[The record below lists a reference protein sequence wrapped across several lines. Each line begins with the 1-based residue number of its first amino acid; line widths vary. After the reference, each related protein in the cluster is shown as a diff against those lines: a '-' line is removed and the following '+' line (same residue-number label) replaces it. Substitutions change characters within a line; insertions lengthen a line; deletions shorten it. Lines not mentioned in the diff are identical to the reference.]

1 MRLLDTRSFELAEF
15 VDNIPKYAILSHTW
29 GAEEVLFDDLQGVR
43 PSTGAGWAKVKGACD
58 LARSRGFAWIW
69 IDTCCIN
76 KSSSAELSE
85 AINSMFKWYQLAEVC
100 FVHLADVGWHA
111 HSASCSEKDD
121 ERIRGS
127 RWFTRG
133 WTLQELLAPGRVE
146 FYSGGR
152 WRLIATRA
160 ELGAV
165 ITSATTIESDYLNN
179 RPLHTASVAQRMSWA
194 SRRQTT
200 RVEDTAYSL
209 LGIFGVN
216 MPLIYGEGDRAFQR
230 LQEAVIR
237 QIDDPSIFVW
247 GSISDLDDP
256 MRKSMS
262 SRSLRE
268 PLLAPGPHSFENTG
282 DVIPFRMLGV
292 ESRLH
297 LDHNGITITTPLLKQ
312 RPSNGWTRTGTEFF
326 LAPLQCRRK
335 SEPLDCIALY
345 LWGESSGK
353 LEMNYSR
360 ASKLLVTVPKTVWLD
375 GDLSPAFIRFMAG
388 QNRFHLG
395 SGIDRGCIVRS
406 VPKGY
411 RVVEV
416 YPKIEN
422 FKVRSSIVPF
432 EEQIKESYGL
442 SYPAILLLQG
452 SSADPRLALVL
463 QFQYLSR
470 QDGSATEPSF
480 VGSPEW
486 MINRVIIM
494 PKDKNIK
501 EIAGTVRSDA
511 KRWTADE
518 VRKMTNSTMRPGK
531 DSFSSHPPS
540 QLELCDKFDVTVS
553 QHQAYGSRLFLVD
566 VKDPSVE
573 DESAEARVESEFQ
586 LTRRSEQRQR

>member
-29 GAEEVLFDDLQGVR
+29 GAEEVLFDDLQGGGR

-133 WTLQELLAPGRVE
+133 WTLQELLAPRRVE

-179 RPLHTASVAQRMSWA
+179 RPLYTASVAQRMSWA

-200 RVEDTAYSL
+200 RIEDTAYSL

-247 GSISDLDDP
+247 GSISDLEDP
-256 MRKSMS
+256 LRKSIS

-268 PLLAPGPHSFENTG
+268 PLLAPGPDSFEKSG
-282 DVIPFRMLGV
+282 DVIPFWMPGV

-312 RPSNGWTRTGTEFF
+312 RPSNGWTRAGTEFF

-345 LWGESSGK
+345 LWGETSGT

-375 GDLSPAFIRFMAG
+375 GALSSAFIRFMAG
-388 QNRFHLG
+388 QHRYRLG
-395 SGIDRGCIVRS
+395 SGFERGCIVRS

-416 YPKIEN
+416 YPNIDDFKI
-422 FKVRSSIVPF
+422 RSSIVPF
-432 EEQIKESYGL
+432 EERIKESYGL
-442 SYPAILLLQG
+442 SYPAILLLEG
-452 SSADPRLALVL
+452 TSADPKLALVL

-486 MINRVIIM
+486 MINRVVIM
-494 PKDKNIK
+494 PKDKSIK
-501 EIAGTVRSDA
+501 EVAGIVRLDA

-531 DSFSSHPPS
+531 DSLSSHPPS
-540 QLELCDKFDVTVS
+540 ELKLCSKFDVTVS
-553 QHQAYGSRLFLVD
+553 QHQAYGPKLFLVD
-566 VKDPSVE
+566 VKDPSAENDSV
-573 DESAEARVESEFQ
+573 EARIEGEFQ
-586 LTRRSEQRQR
+586 LSRRSEQK

>member
-15 VDNIPKYAILSHTW
+15 VDNVPKYAILSHTW
-29 GAEEVLFDDLQGVR
+29 GTEEVLFNDLQGGGR

-133 WTLQELLAPGRVE
+133 WTLQELLAPRRVE
-146 FYSGGR
+146 FYSGRR

-165 ITSATTIESDYLNN
+165 ITSGTTIESDYLNN

-200 RVEDTAYSL
+200 RIEDTAYSL

-312 RPSNGWTRTGTEFF
+312 RPSNGWTRAGTEFF

-375 GDLSPAFIRFMAG
+375 GDLSPAFIRFVAG

-395 SGIDRGCIVRS
+395 SEIDRGCIVRS
-406 VPKGY
+406 FPKGY

-416 YPKIEN
+416 YPKIDN

-432 EEQIKESYGL
+432 EERVKESYGL
-442 SYPAILLLQG
+442 SHPAILLLEG

-501 EIAGTVRSDA
+501 EIAGTVSNHHHLHIRPEDIWFAILTQLSFYINASSESLRSLMV
-511 KRWTADE
+511 E
-518 VRKMTNSTMRPGK
+518 HEGRKK
-531 DSFSSHPPS
+531 
-540 QLELCDKFDVTVS
+540 LEIRALNIYNGVN
-553 QHQAYGSRLFLVD
+553 
-566 VKDPSVE
+566 
-573 DESAEARVESEFQ
+573 
-586 LTRRSEQRQR
+586 